1 MQKQDDT
8 TGATTRR
15 TLLLALGTAGVAGLA
30 GCGGDGG
37 DGTDTATGTEA
48 TEAAET
54 TAGTDTSTGT
64 DTPTD
69 TRSGTDSSTPTR
81 TDTPINEDLGDPP
94 DTLLSFSGST
104 VTTPDTT
111 ATIEGTLSNPYLF
124 DVHAVELSVSTPE
137 GWSVSPTDPQTFDSI
152 DTGGDRSVTWDLTVP
167 EDAEGQS
174 TVAIDVSYESATD
187 SASVTLEQSVT
198 VFTGD
203 VPVEGLLAHYPLD
216 GDTPTDASGNGN
228 DATINGDPDTGISGA
243 VNGAYALDGDFLEL
257 PAFTPSDDSVSV
269 SMWLNIDSLETA
281 AEFFFWGDDPTQF
294 ELLHLAGSLQFFY
307 WDGSGKIGIG
317 GTGETLPTGEWV
329 HVAGTYDDSTG
340 EWALYVDGT
349 EIATANDPIGS
360 TGVDDVSFSGN
371 ASRVGVH
378 PGVGRQMAGS
388 IDEVRVYDRA
398 LSTQEVLTLSEQGS
412 GS

>member
-1 MQKQDDT
+1 MHEQDDGLRPT
-8 TGATTRR
+8 NRR
-15 TLLLALGTAGVAGLA
+15 TLLLALGATGVTGLA
-30 GCGGDGG
+30 GCGGDDGG
-37 DGTDTATGTEA
+37 GTDTPTGTDA
-48 TEAAET
+48 TTVTET
-54 TAGTDTSTGT
+54 TAGTDASTGT

-69 TRSGTDSSTPTR
+69 TPTETGSSTATR
-81 TDTPINEDLGDPP
+81 TTEKIRSPP
-94 DTLLSFSGST
+94 DPLLSFSGST
-104 VTTPDTT
+104 VGSPGSTVTLS
-111 ATIEGTLSNPYLF
+111 GTLSNPYLF

-269 SMWLNIDSLETA
+269 AMWLNADNLSSDT
-281 AEFFFWGDDPTQF
+281 EFLFWGDGPPQF
-294 ELLHLAGSLQFFY
+294 ELWYTDGLRFIY
-307 WDGSGKIGIG
+307 YDGSSFGI
-317 GTGETLPTGEWV
+317 TGAPTLNTDEWI
-329 HVAGTYDDSTG
+329 HLAGTYDDSTG
-340 EWALYVDGT
+340 EWTLYVDGT
-349 EIATANDPIGS
+349 DVATANDSIGS
-360 TGVDDVSFSGN
+360 TDTADVALSGN
-371 ASRVGVH
+371 ASRIGLH
-378 PGVGRQMAGS
+378 PDVGRQMAGS
-388 IDEVRVYDRA
+388 VDEVRVYDRA
-398 LSTQEVLTLSEQGS
+398 LSGSEVETLAAESD
-412 GS
+412 